1 MNKKRVDN
9 VLALKPC
16 NNLWGLLMHRKHTCR
31 NKNQVLECLS
41 NAFLHVRIL
50 ICLDKLVNKLFNQ
63 LFFTKPLLHQ
73 NRTSNKKKHKKDKE
87 AYTCGSEGLHYN
99 AVINGNELEDK
110 VHHVGIGNV
119 VHKLFHTMWDA
130 VKKRQGFRNFSLH
143 QRTKN
148 FRTTRDNQAL
158 VLLGIA
164 RVAVEKPEEIR
175 QHIRARKHCVSDLKD
190 L

>member
-73 NRTSNKKKHKKDKE
+73 NRTSNKKK
-87 AYTCGSEGLHYN
+87 AS
-99 AVINGNELEDK
+99 
-110 VHHVGIGNV
+110 
-119 VHKLFHTMWDA
+119 
-130 VKKRQGFRNFSLH
+130 KR
-143 QRTKN
+143 
-148 FRTTRDNQAL
+148 
-158 VLLGIA
+158 
-164 RVAVEKPEEIR
+164 
-175 QHIRARKHCVSDLKD
+175 
-190 L
+190 